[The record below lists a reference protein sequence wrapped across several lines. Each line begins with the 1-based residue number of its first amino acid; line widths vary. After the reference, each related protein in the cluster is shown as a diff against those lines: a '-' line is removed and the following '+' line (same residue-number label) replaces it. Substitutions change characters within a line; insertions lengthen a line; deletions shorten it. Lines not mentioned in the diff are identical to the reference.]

1 MEEIKFKNT
10 SKLDAQEL
18 SVFQQCA
25 MKKTYLASSIL
36 FALLF
41 VGAGVGLAF
50 WQLVAGII
58 FIVCGLLGGFF
69 FLPYLLKENQKKQ
82 NESVLGSSKYLNT
95 FSFYEDYVHIQ
106 SEVTNGKDNEFEL
119 AGEETLKYE
128 DILKIVAYKDRLFLF
143 VDQRQAFIVN
153 SGSMTQGSALELE
166 SFLKS
171 KKISFVD
178 KTRIDLQPKKKR

>member
-1 MEEIKFKNT
+1 MEEVKFKNT

-50 WQLVAGII
+50 WQLTAGLV
-58 FIVCGLLGGFF
+58 FIVCGVVGGFL

-82 NESVLGSSKYLNT
+82 NENMLGSNTYLNT
-95 FSFYEDYVHIQ
+95 FSFYEDRVLVQ
-106 SEVTNGKDNEFEL
+106 SEVTSGKDDKIEF
-119 AGEETLKYE
+119 AGEETFLYE
-128 DILKIVAYKDRLFLF
+128 DILKIVSYKDRLFLF
-143 VDQRQAFIVN
+143 INQHQAFIVN
-153 SGSMTQGSALELE
+153 FNSMVQGTMRELI
-166 SFLKS
+166 SFLKD
-171 KKISFVD
+171 KQIKFVD
-178 KTRIDLQPKKKR
+178 KTKVDLTVKKK